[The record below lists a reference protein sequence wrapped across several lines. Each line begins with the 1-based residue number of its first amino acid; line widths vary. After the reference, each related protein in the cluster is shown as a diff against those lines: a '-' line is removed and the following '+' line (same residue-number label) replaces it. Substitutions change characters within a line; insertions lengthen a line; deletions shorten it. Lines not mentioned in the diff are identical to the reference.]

1 MAMNYGKI
9 DNFIVDNDVMMM
21 MTIAEKKSEENQR
34 NFLMNVTMKM
44 TLRKDV
50 IFSCR

>member
-9 DNFIVDNDVMMM
+9 DNFIVDNDVM
-21 MTIAEKKSEENQR
+21 TIAEKNQR
-34 NFLMNVTMKM
+34 KKNFLMNVTMKM